1 MSAGFFDYKQSCI
14 DNILDELEC
23 LELEEYS
30 ESIQLKIKSSMETLK
45 KAYVYVNNLDWYLSG
60 DTNEE
65 EFLKELEDDLN
76 DLGKP

>member
-14 DNILDELEC
+14 DDIIDELEE
-23 LELEEYS
+23 LELGEHP
-30 ESIQLKIKSSMETLK
+30 ESVLLKIKSSIKTLK

-65 EFLKELEDDLN
+65 QFLKELEDDLN
-76 DLGKP
+76 DLDKP